1 MSNPRSP
8 RLRLVPVLCAVGLA
22 CLGQPGESAAEEVR
36 ATSRAE
42 IQRFDIPAGELA
54 QVLLSIV
61 RQSRT
66 PIAFDQH
73 LVEGLPAPAIQGS
86 YSVEQALQRRG
97 SGLEYSRS
105 AAGVLSLQRATAPD
119 AALPAAKPAGTLA
132 TVVVTGTRKA
142 DVKAGESLAPIDVV
156 SAEQL
161 RDSGSGDLR
170 DALVRLLPSLSRQA
184 QAYNASAL
192 TNAQSL
198 RGLSP
203 NHVLVLVN
211 GKRRHETANI
221 NVSGGLQRLHRG
233 RPGYH
238 PARRHRAHRGAARR
252 RLGAVRLGCHR
263 RGDQRHPQV
272 GRPRRPAYDNGR
284 YGDGDGLTQNGGV
297 NGGLRFGESGFLNL
311 SAQFRE
317 QARTIR
323 AGIDQRTGRY
333 GNPSIGDPSL
343 HRQALA
349 YNAGVAL
356 DDNVELYSF
365 ATYTHRSVSSAQ
377 IYQLPSLAPRLY
389 PNGFTPRITSDED
402 DYSLTLGARGG
413 ELFGAWDW
421 DLSSTYGAD
430 RPEIGMNH
438 SINLALYGETG
449 DSPRSF
455 DLARYKATQWTNNLD
470 LRRDFDLAWL
480 PAPLNFSWGLE
491 QRRELYEVE
500 AGDPW
505 SYYNGG
511 SKALPGRRRP
521 APDSGAATCSAPI
534 STCPP
539 PSARVGNW
547 RRRRATSTT
556 ATSAA
561 PPTASSPAATASA
574 PRCRRGPVSA
584 AASAHRRWPRRTTP
598 AWASRR
604 PSPAACWRSTR
615 RRPGCSAPRTWSR
628 KSRSAT
634 TSAWCSIPCRT

>member
-1 MSNPRSP
+1 MPNPRSP

-86 YSVEQALQRRG
+86 YSVEQALQRALRG

-221 NVSGGLQRLHRG
+221 NVSGGLQSGSTGVDLDTIPLAAIERIEVLRDGASAQYGSDAIAGVINVILKSADHGGRL
-233 RPGYH
+233 
-238 PARRHRAHRGAARR
+238 
-252 RLGAVRLGCHR
+252 
-263 RGDQRHPQV
+263 
-272 GRPRRPAYDNGR
+272 AYDNGR

-323 AGIDQRTGRY
+323 AGIDQRTGHY

-365 ATYTHRSVSSAQ
+365 ATYK
-377 IYQLPSLAPRLY
+377 
-389 PNGFTPRITSDED
+389 
-402 DYSLTLGARGG
+402 
-413 ELFGAWDW
+413 
-421 DLSSTYGAD
+421 
-430 RPEIGMNH
+430 IG
-438 SINLALYGETG
+438 
-449 DSPRSF
+449 
-455 DLARYKATQWTNNLD
+455 
-470 LRRDFDLAWL
+470 
-480 PAPLNFSWGLE
+480 
-491 QRRELYEVE
+491 
-500 AGDPW
+500 
-505 SYYNGG
+505 
-511 SKALPGRRRP
+511 
-521 APDSGAATCSAPI
+521 
-534 STCPP
+534 
-539 PSARVGNW
+539 
-547 RRRRATSTT
+547 RAH
-556 ATSAA
+556 
-561 PPTASSPAATASA
+561 
-574 PRCRRGPVSA
+574 V
-584 AASAHRRWPRRTTP
+584 
-598 AWASRR
+598 
-604 PSPAACWRSTR
+604 
-615 RRPGCSAPRTWSR
+615 
-628 KSRSAT
+628 
-634 TSAWCSIPCRT
+634 